1 MPNASCTR
9 PDALGN
15 FKNMIDDYEI
25 LHGMV
30 AGRDHEMVA
39 VVHGSSGWQ
48 MFTDEDATAAEI
60 L

>member
-1 MPNASCTR
+1 
-9 PDALGN
+9 
-15 FKNMIDDYEI
+15 MIDDYEI